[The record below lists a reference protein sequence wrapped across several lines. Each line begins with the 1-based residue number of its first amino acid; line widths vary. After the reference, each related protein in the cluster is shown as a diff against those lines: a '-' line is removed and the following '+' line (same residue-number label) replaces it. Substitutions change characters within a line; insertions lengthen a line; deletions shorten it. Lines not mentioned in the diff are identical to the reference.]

1 MILPCLNKRAKGA
14 NAALKIAGYNWRMKF
29 LPSQLYYF
37 LRHRPSR
44 VQLLSLFR
52 FLLILTGVIALYSIL
67 FHYIMAWE
75 GRSFSWITGFYW
87 TLTVMSTLG
96 FGDITFHSD
105 LGRLFSIIVLLTGIV
120 LLLVLLP
127 FTFIEF
133 FYAPWVK
140 AQSEARAPTRLPEK
154 SHGHVIITSL
164 DAVTR
169 ALIKRLELFHY
180 PYVLLVADRDEA
192 LRLHDLGYA
201 VVRGDL
207 DSPETYRRIQV
218 ENAALVATSNN
229 DMMNTNVAFTVRE
242 VSESVPI
249 VSTANASASIDI
261 LYLAGCNYVFRLG
274 EMMGQALSR
283 RVSGGDTLAHVIGE
297 FEELVIA
304 EAAVRDTPL
313 VGKQLRHS
321 RLREDTGILVLGVWL
336 RGQYENAGPDT
347 VITADTIL
355 VLAGSAAQMQRYN
368 ELYYHQRN
376 HEKPVVIL
384 GGGRVGR
391 ATARTL
397 LERGLDYRIV
407 DKLPERIRDPEK
419 YVLGDAADL
428 SVLEKAGIRETD
440 TVVVTTNDDNTNI
453 YLTIYCR
460 RLRPDI
466 QIISRATLERNVETL
481 HRAGADFVM
490 SYASMGTN
498 EIMRF
503 LDRGDILMV
512 AEGLGIF
519 KVKTPKALH
528 GKSIA
533 AAAIR
538 QETGCTVIALKHHD
552 DTIINPDPQTLLFS
566 QMEMVLIGA
575 ANAEDVFLRRYQPVE
590 DG

>member
-1 MILPCLNKRAKGA
+1 
-14 NAALKIAGYNWRMKF
+14 MKF
-29 LPSQLYYF
+29 LPSQIYYF

-44 VQLLSLFR
+44 IQLLSLFR
-52 FLLILTGVIALYSIL
+52 FLAILAAVIALYSIM

-75 GRSFSWITGFYW
+75 GRTFSWITGFYW

-96 FGDITFHSD
+96 FGDITFNSD
-105 LGRLFSIIVLLTGIV
+105 VGRLFSIVVLLTGIV

-140 AQSEARAPTRLPEK
+140 AQAEARAPTRLPEK
-154 SHGHVIITSL
+154 SHGHVVVTSL
-164 DAVTR
+164 DPVTLS
-169 ALIKRLELFHY
+169 LIKKLQLFQH
-180 PYVLLVADRDEA
+180 PYVLLVADLNEA

-207 DSPETYRRIQV
+207 DSPETYRRVHV

-229 DMMNTNVAFTVRE
+229 DMVNTNVTFTVRE
-242 VSESVPI
+242 VSEKVPI
-249 VSTANASASIDI
+249 IATATTPASIDI
-261 LYLAGCNYVFRLG
+261 LYLAGCNHVFRLG
-274 EMMGQALSR
+274 EMMGQALAR

-313 VGKQLRHS
+313 VGKPLRHS
-321 RLREDTGILVLGVWL
+321 RLREDIGIVVLGVWE
-336 RGQYENAGPDT
+336 RGKYENAGADT
-347 VITADTIL
+347 LITAGTIL
-355 VLAGSAAQMQRYN
+355 VLAGSAEQIQRYN
-368 ELYYHQRN
+368 ELFYHHRE
-376 HEKPVVIL
+376 HEEPVIII

-391 ATARTL
+391 VTAQCL
-397 LERGLDYRIV
+397 VERGLDYRIIE
-407 DKLPERIRDPEK
+407 KLPQRVQDPAK
-419 YVLGDAADL
+419 YVVGDAAEL
-428 SVLEKAGIRETD
+428 SVLEQAGIKEAD
-440 TVVVTTNDDNTNI
+440 TIVLTTNDDNTNI

-490 SYASMGTN
+490 SYASMGVN
-498 EIMRF
+498 LVMSF

-519 KVKTPKALH
+519 KIQVPKALQ
-528 GKSIA
+528 GKTLA
-533 AAAIR
+533 ASAIR
-538 QETGCTVIALKHHD
+538 QETGCTVVALKEAD
-552 DTIINPDPQTLLFS
+552 ESTIINPDPQVKLCAH
-566 QMEMVLIGA
+566 MEMVLIGT
-575 ANAEDVFLRRYQPVE
+575 AESENKFLTKYHPA
-590 DG
+590 DDD

>member
-1 MILPCLNKRAKGA
+1 
-14 NAALKIAGYNWRMKF
+14 MKF

-75 GRSFSWITGFYW
+75 GRSFSWVTGFYW

-154 SHGHVIITSL
+154 SHDHVIITAL
-164 DAVTR
+164 DVVTM
-169 ALIKRLELFHY
+169 ALIKKLQLFQY
-180 PYVLLVADRDEA
+180 PYVLLVPDLNEA
-192 LRLHDLGYA
+192 LQLHDLGYT

-207 DSPETYRRIQV
+207 DNPETYRRIQA
-218 ENAALVATSNN
+218 EHAALVATSNN

-242 VSESVPI
+242 VSERVPI
-249 VSTANASASIDI
+249 VATASASASIDI

-297 FEELVIA
+297 FENLVIA

-321 RLREDTGILVLGVWL
+321 RLREDVGIVVLGVWV
-336 RGQYENAGPDT
+336 RGKYENAGADT
-347 VITADTIL
+347 VIAADTIL
-355 VLAGSAAQMQRYN
+355 VLAGSAEQINRYN
-368 ELYYHQRN
+368 ELYYHDRIN
-376 HEKPVVIL
+376 EDPVIIL

-391 ATARTL
+391 ATARAL
-397 LERGLDYRIV
+397 QERGLDYRIV
-407 DKLPERIRDPEK
+407 EKLPERIRDPEK
-419 YVLGDAADL
+419 YVLGDAAEL
-428 SVLEKAGIRETD
+428 AVLEKAGIKQAD
-440 TVVVTTNDDNTNI
+440 TLVVTTNDDNTNI

-460 RLRPDI
+460 RLRPDM

-490 SYASMGTN
+490 SYASMGAN
-498 EIMRF
+498 AIMGF

-512 AEGLGIF
+512 AEGLSLF

-533 AAAIR
+533 EAEIR
-538 QETGCTVIALKHHD
+538 QETGCTVVAVTLNG
-552 DTIINPDPQTLLFS
+552 TTLINPDPHTQLGA
-566 QMEMVLIGA
+566 QMELVLIGTTK
-575 ANAEDVFLRRYQPVE
+575 AEDAFLRQYQPLE
-590 DG
+590 DD

>member
-1 MILPCLNKRAKGA
+1 
-14 NAALKIAGYNWRMKF
+14 MKF

-52 FLLILTGVIALYSIL
+52 FLLILAGVVALYSVL

-140 AQSEARAPTRLPEK
+140 TQSEARAPTKLPE
-154 SHGHVIITSL
+154 STHGHVIITAL
-164 DAVTR
+164 DAVTM
-169 ALIKRLELFHY
+169 ALIKKLQLFQY
-180 PYVLLVADRDEA
+180 PYVLLVPDLNEA

-207 DSPETYRRIQV
+207 DSPDTYRRIRV
-218 ENAALVATSNN
+218 ANAALVATSNN

-242 VSESVPI
+242 VSEHVPI
-249 VSTANASASIDI
+249 VATANASASIDI

-283 RVSGGDTLAHVIGE
+283 RVSGGDTLAHIIGE
-297 FEELVIA
+297 FENLVIA
-304 EAAVRDTPL
+304 EAAVRNTPL
-313 VGKQLRHS
+313 VGKRLRDS
-321 RLREDTGILVLGVWL
+321 RLREDVGIVVLGIWA
-336 RGQYENAGPDT
+336 RGKYENAGAET

-355 VLAGSAAQMQRYN
+355 VLAGSAEQINQYN
-368 ELYYHQRN
+368 ALYYHDRIN
-376 HEKPVVIL
+376 EDPVIIL

-391 ATARTL
+391 ATARAL
-397 LERGLDYRIV
+397 QERGLDYRIV
-407 DKLPERIRDPEK
+407 EKLPERIRDPEK
-419 YVLGDAADL
+419 YVLGDAAEL
-428 SVLEKAGIRETD
+428 AVLERAGIKEAD

-460 RLRPDI
+460 RLRPEM

-490 SYASMGTN
+490 SYASMGAN
-498 EIMRF
+498 AIMSF
-503 LDRGDILMV
+503 LDRGDILMI
-512 AEGLGIF
+512 AEGLSIF
-519 KVKTPKALH
+519 KVKTPKVLH

-533 AAAIR
+533 EARIR
-538 QETGCTVIALKHHD
+538 QETGCTVVAVALNG
-552 DTIINPDPQTLLFS
+552 DTFINPDPHMQLNA
-566 QMEMVLIGA
+566 QMELVLIGTTK
-575 ANAEDVFLRRYQPVE
+575 AEDAFLSRYHPLE
-590 DG
+590 DD

>member
-1 MILPCLNKRAKGA
+1 
-14 NAALKIAGYNWRMKF
+14 MKF

-52 FLLILTGVIALYSIL
+52 FLLILAGVVALYSVL

-140 AQSEARAPTRLPEK
+140 AQSEARAPTKLPE
-154 SHGHVIITSL
+154 STHGHVIITAL
-164 DAVTR
+164 DAVTM
-169 ALIKRLELFHY
+169 ALIKKLQLFQY
-180 PYVLLVADRDEA
+180 PYVLLVPDLNEA

-207 DSPETYRRIQV
+207 DSPDTYRRIRV
-218 ENAALVATSNN
+218 ANAALVATSNN

-242 VSESVPI
+242 VSEHVPI
-249 VSTANASASIDI
+249 VATANASASIDI

-283 RVSGGDTLAHVIGE
+283 RVSGGDTLAHIIGE
-297 FEELVIA
+297 FENLVIA
-304 EAAVRDTPL
+304 EAAVRNTPL
-313 VGKQLRHS
+313 VGKRLRDS
-321 RLREDTGILVLGVWL
+321 RLREDVGIVVLGIWA
-336 RGQYENAGPDT
+336 RGKYENAGAET

-355 VLAGSAAQMQRYN
+355 VLAGSAEQINQYN
-368 ELYYHQRN
+368 ALYYHDRIN
-376 HEKPVVIL
+376 EDPVIIL

-391 ATARTL
+391 ATARAL
-397 LERGLDYRIV
+397 QERGLDYRIV
-407 DKLPERIRDPEK
+407 EKLPERIRDPEK
-419 YVLGDAADL
+419 YVLGDAAEL
-428 SVLEKAGIRETD
+428 AVLERAGIKEAD

-460 RLRPDI
+460 RLRPEM

-490 SYASMGTN
+490 SYASMGAN
-498 EIMRF
+498 AIMSF
-503 LDRGDILMV
+503 LDRGDILMI
-512 AEGLGIF
+512 AEGLSIF
-519 KVKTPKALH
+519 KVKTPKVLH

-533 AAAIR
+533 EARIR
-538 QETGCTVIALKHHD
+538 QETGCTVVAVALNG
-552 DTIINPDPQTLLFS
+552 DTFINPDPHMQLNA
-566 QMEMVLIGA
+566 QMELVLIGTTK
-575 ANAEDVFLRRYQPVE
+575 AEDAFLSRYHPLE
-590 DG
+590 DD

>member
-1 MILPCLNKRAKGA
+1 
-14 NAALKIAGYNWRMKF
+14 MKF

-44 VQLLSLFR
+44 VQLMSLFR
-52 FLLILTGVIALYSIL
+52 FLIILTAVITLYSIL

-105 LGRLFSIIVLLTGIV
+105 LGRFFSIIVLLTGIV

-140 AQSEARAPTRLPEK
+140 AQSEARAPTKLPE
-154 SHGHVIITSL
+154 STHDHVIITVL
-164 DAVTR
+164 DAVTM
-169 ALIKRLELFHY
+169 ALIKKLQLFQY
-180 PYVLLVADRDEA
+180 PYVLLVPELNEA

-207 DSPETYRRIQV
+207 DSPETYRRIHV
-218 ENAALVATSNN
+218 ANAALVATSHN

-242 VSESVPI
+242 VSEHVPI
-249 VSTANASASIDI
+249 VATANASASIDI
-261 LYLAGCNYVFRLG
+261 LHLAGCNYVFRLG

-297 FEELVIA
+297 FENLVIA
-304 EAAVRDTPL
+304 EASVRNTPL
-313 VGKQLRHS
+313 VGKRLRDS
-321 RLREDTGILVLGVWL
+321 RLREDVGIVVLGVWV
-336 RGQYENAGPDT
+336 RGNYENAGAET

-355 VLAGSAAQMQRYN
+355 VLAGSAEQINRYN
-368 ELYYHQRN
+368 ALYYHGRVN
-376 HEKPVVIL
+376 EDPVIIL

-391 ATARTL
+391 ATARAL
-397 LERGLDYRIV
+397 QERGLDYRIV
-407 DKLPERIRDPEK
+407 EKLPERIRDAEK
-419 YVLGDAADL
+419 YVLGDAAEL
-428 SVLEKAGIRETD
+428 AVLERAGIKEAD

-460 RLRPDI
+460 RLRPEM

-481 HRAGADFVM
+481 HRAGADFVL
-490 SYASMGTN
+490 SYASMGAN
-498 EIMRF
+498 AIMSF
-503 LDRGDILMV
+503 LDRGDILV
-512 AEGLGIF
+512 IAEGLSIF
-519 KVKTPKALH
+519 KVKTPKVLH

-533 AAAIR
+533 EARIR
-538 QETGCTVIALKHHD
+538 QETGCTVVAVALNGG
-552 DTIINPDPQTLLFS
+552 TIINPDPHMQLNA
-566 QMEMVLIGA
+566 QMELVLIGTTK
-575 ANAEDVFLRRYQPVE
+575 AEDAFLRQYQPLE
-590 DG
+590 DD